1 MNFYDK
7 INELTSCFKNT
18 PEYKEFL
25 ALKHEIKK
33 NDEKYK
39 RLKDFKE
46 KQTENQ
52 IQYMNTGK
60 VDEKKQKELENL
72 YSILIQDEQTRK
84 LFENEM
90 RLNILL
96 ADMQKMVGEAIK
108 EVIEF

>member
-7 INELTSCFKNT
+7 INELTRCLKDT
-18 PEYKEFL
+18 KEYKEFIS
-25 ALKHEIKK
+25 LKYEIKK
-33 NDEKYK
+33 DEQKYK

-60 VDEKKQKELENL
+60 VDENKQKELENL

-96 ADMQKMVGEAIK
+96 ADMQKMVGETIK
-108 EVIEF
+108 EIIEF

>member
-7 INELTSCFKNT
+7 IDELVRSFKET
-18 PEYKEFL
+18 TEYKEFIS
-25 ALKHEIKK
+25 LKNQIKQ
-33 NDEKYK
+33 NEEKYN

-46 KQTENQ
+46 KQTKHQ
-52 IQYMNTGK
+52 IEYMNTGK
-60 VDEKKQKELENL
+60 VDEAKNGELQNL

-96 ADMQKMVGEAIK
+96 ADMQKRVGEAIK
-108 EVIEF
+108 EVVEF

>member
-7 INELTSCFKNT
+7 IDELVRSFKET
-18 PEYKEFL
+18 TEYKEFIS
-25 ALKHEIKK
+25 LKNQIKQ
-33 NDEKYK
+33 NEEKYN

-46 KQTENQ
+46 KQTKHQ
-52 IQYMNTGK
+52 IEYMNTGK
-60 VDEKKQKELENL
+60 VDETKNSELQNL

-96 ADMQKMVGEAIK
+96 ADMQKRSS
-108 EVIEF
+108 